1 MQGQGSRGFC
11 RFECLF
17 LLYGGSRCSR
27 SSSTRRY
34 SSSHSRGRHSARY
47 SRYHPR
53 GRGLTFPLS
62 TYRRRTAFAAVAGP
76 AWGPVGPDFIVGLH
90 KISLSMNFQAQ
101 MYKRDVLKSRTRFL
115 HGSDQF
121 RTRHIFDGTVIC
133 KAGADVRARERP
145 GGIRGRT
152 AEAGRR
158 PVNRVTTPEAEL
170 S

>member
-1 MQGQGSRGFC
+1 MDLLTPLANGIKVAQGPFRTRCSDITATGAVTLHYMMQGQGSRGFC

-62 TYRRRTAFAAVAGP
+62 TYRTSGR
-76 AWGPVGPDFIVGLH
+76 L
-90 KISLSMNFQAQ
+90 
-101 MYKRDVLKSRTRFL
+101 
-115 HGSDQF
+115 
-121 RTRHIFDGTVIC
+121 
-133 KAGADVRARERP
+133 
-145 GGIRGRT
+145 RGRCG
-152 AEAGRR
+152 ALLRAPAVRICRGLQDSYF
-158 PVNRVTTPEAEL
+158 NEL
-170 S
+170 TNAKIAWCST